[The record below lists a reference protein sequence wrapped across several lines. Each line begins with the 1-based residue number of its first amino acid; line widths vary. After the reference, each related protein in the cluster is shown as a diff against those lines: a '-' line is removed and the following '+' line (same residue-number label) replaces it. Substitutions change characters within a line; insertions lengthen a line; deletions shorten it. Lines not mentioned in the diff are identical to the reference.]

1 MNKFKHQK
9 GGETIYYRKGSIYNV
24 ISDLAPN

>member
-9 GGETIYYRKGSIYNV
+9 GGETIYYAKVSIYNV